1 MALNISH
8 IPLSVEAA
16 KILARAIALPNPCR
30 REIPP
35 EFRLLPIS
43 PKPRQRKFSFR
54 RGSSG
59 SIGSDIIKV
68 SSLEI
73 KKQPTVNEEIE
84 VIEEKPELEL
94 PAIPPHTP
102 MSSTFTTDQASAE
115 SSSVVIVERPSDN
128 SSEPSKPP
136 RRKVE
141 EFKMNNCNVT
151 AEILEPFLI
160 AVTDGGVRF
169 WDVGSNN
176 FGIEGMK
183 LLATL
188 FTDSKPEKED
198 ESGRSTP
205 TPEPSVASSA
215 AVSSISLSTEEALL
229 QKPKLE
235 WLSLEGTDLTTGHLD
250 PLLDLW
256 LHLPNLANLPL
267 WALDLSNCRLGRD
280 LTFFTRLFTALA
292 RFPNLRVLV
301 LAHNPLFANPHMIKF
316 LREWLPRFHI
326 LRRLDISS
334 TGLEAQHLVELAR
347 ILPDV
352 KMLATLNIRD
362 NPIYEMNNVEEEQ
375 EGQTEDVSGLTAL
388 EAAMRYCRQLIEVEL
403 PEGGGDE
410 AARLRHKIF
419 LRCFKNIESLVY
431 HSSQVN
437 ADFQDQAAHP
447 HVYADPSET
456 APLGRRRT
464 ITEETKEVAQQP
476 SREGRDKFEV
486 DRGHGVARALE
497 TVLLNTQHE
506 DKAQDMSLVHSARIQ
521 ANSRIYCI
529 VRVRLKSAYNRHYS
543 KEIKTLE
550 LSDVLNSSI

>member
-43 PKPRQRKFSFR
+43 PRPRQRKFSFR

-59 SIGSDIIKV
+59 SIGADLTKV

-84 VIEEKPELEL
+84 LIEEKPEVEL

-102 MSSTFTTDQASAE
+102 LSSTFTTDQTSAE

-128 SSEPSKPP
+128 SPEPSKPAPPP

-141 EFKMNNCNVT
+141 EFKMNNCSVT

-169 WDVGSNN
+169 WDVGGNN
-176 FGIEGMK
+176 FGIEGMR
-183 LLATL
+183 LLARL

-198 ESGRSTP
+198 ESERSSP
-205 TPEPSVASSA
+205 TPEPSVVSSA
-215 AVSSISLSTEEALL
+215 TVSSISLSTEEAPLL
-229 QKPKLE
+229 KPKLE
-235 WLSLEGTDLTTGHLD
+235 WLSLEGTDLTTGQLD

-256 LHLPNLANLPL
+256 LNLSNLANLPL
-267 WALDLSNCRLGRD
+267 WALDLSHCRLGRD
-280 LTFFTRLFTALA
+280 LTFFTRLFTALV

-410 AARLRHKIF
+410 AARLLHKIF

-431 HSSQVN
+431 DCS
-437 ADFQDQAAHP
+437 
-447 HVYADPSET
+447 
-456 APLGRRRT
+456 PLHR
-464 ITEETKEVAQQP
+464 
-476 SREGRDKFEV
+476 
-486 DRGHGVARALE
+486 
-497 TVLLNTQHE
+497 
-506 DKAQDMSLVHSARIQ
+506 
-521 ANSRIYCI
+521 
-529 VRVRLKSAYNRHYS
+529 
-543 KEIKTLE
+543 
-550 LSDVLNSSI
+550 